1 MAKRFVKSK
10 LYNTWNGKSATEKE
24 AFQDSIIFVDDRK
37 VIIEGNADGTGFTE
51 FDGRSVVKGDGIVI
65 SELAKDGSTFLGQV
79 EVAHADTSSQAS
91 ISATAGKLIS
101 GVTLDGFGH
110 VTGLTTADDK
120 DTTYSF
126 SSGTNKFTV
135 TPLGGRTQTVNITP
149 SLTVSADASD
159 DDVVILEGTA
169 GTNGVSYSASHAQK
183 GPTSGYTSGNSTTSI
198 SGYGDSKTIK
208 IPQITVD
215 KYGHVTAAAD
225 ESVTITMPGAQ
236 DLSGYKTVQTA
247 VADPTAKGTATTFI
261 SSISQNANGV
271 ITATKA
277 TIDVS
282 GKVDKV
288 TGKGLSTN
296 DYTTAEKNKL
306 AGIAS
311 GAEVNVQSD
320 WNVTDSSSDAFIKN
334 KPTIGNGTLTVK
346 VAGTSKGTFTANQ
359 TSNTSIDIT
368 AADLGLGSAMHFKG
382 VFEAQPTAAD
392 YAEGDVIVIKENGKE
407 YVLAIVDNAKT
418 WVELGDEGSHALNS
432 VTITGTGA
440 LSGGGSLQANRTI
453 THNKVLGTAITTA
466 RGGVSG
472 NTITV
477 PTITA
482 DEYGHL
488 KTVGTQSWTYTAPT
502 IPTLK
507 NVFGIVKVGST
518 SIEADSTR
526 DTLELAAGTGITLTP
541 DATNDKVTISAVNNG
556 TVTSVGLSVPTGF
569 KASGSPVTSSG
580 TLALSFANGY
590 SLPTT
595 AKQGNWDTAYGWGNH
610 ASAGYVKSS
619 GVTKV
624 STGAGLTGGDVTTT
638 GTIKANLVSET
649 KSTKA
654 ATASF
659 NTASPY
665 ANAVSLDKNGKLMV
679 DSSADWSWEVLS

>member
-1 MAKRFVKSK
+1 
-10 LYNTWNGKSATEKE
+10 
-24 AFQDSIIFVDDRK
+24 
-37 VIIEGNADGTGFTE
+37 
-51 FDGRSVVKGDGIVI
+51 
-65 SELAKDGSTFLGQV
+65 
-79 EVAHADTSSQAS
+79 
-91 ISATAGKLIS
+91 LIS

-135 TPLGGRTQTVNITP
+135 TPLGGSAQTVNITP

-183 GPTSGYTSGNSTTSI
+183 GPASGYTSGNSTTSI

-225 ESVTITMPGAQ
+225 ESVTITMPGTQ

-247 VADPTAKGTATTFI
+247 VADPTTNGTATTFI

-346 VAGTSKGTFTANQ
+346 VAGTSKGTFTAN
-359 TSNTSIDIT
+359 
-368 AADLGLGSAMHFKG
+368 
-382 VFEAQPTAAD
+382 
-392 YAEGDVIVIKENGKE
+392 
-407 YVLAIVDNAKT
+407 
-418 WVELGDEGSHALNS
+418 
-432 VTITGTGA
+432 
-440 LSGGGSLQANRTI
+440 
-453 THNKVLGTAITTA
+453 
-466 RGGVSG
+466 
-472 NTITV
+472 
-477 PTITA
+477 
-482 DEYGHL
+482 
-488 KTVGTQSWTYTAPT
+488 
-502 IPTLK
+502 
-507 NVFGIVKVGST
+507 
-518 SIEADSTR
+518 
-526 DTLELAAGTGITLTP
+526 
-541 DATNDKVTISAVNNG
+541 
-556 TVTSVGLSVPTGF
+556 
-569 KASGSPVTSSG
+569 
-580 TLALSFANGY
+580 
-590 SLPTT
+590 
-595 AKQGNWDTAYGWGNH
+595 
-610 ASAGYVKSS
+610 
-619 GVTKV
+619 
-624 STGAGLTGGDVTTT
+624 
-638 GTIKANLVSET
+638 
-649 KSTKA
+649 
-654 ATASF
+654 
-659 NTASPY
+659 
-665 ANAVSLDKNGKLMV
+665 
-679 DSSADWSWEVLS
+679 